1 MISVVHYTMLRDLI
15 EIQSSKNQTSDFSEK
30 YNNKDEPKNEKNSD
44 NHFGLKTQETDQ
56 KIFLYNNVSTMFWLK
71 SHHLITI

>member
-1 MISVVHYTMLRDLI
+1 MLRDLI

-30 YNNKDEPKNEKNSD
+30 YNNKDEPKNEKSSD
-44 NHFGLKTQETDQ
+44 NHLGLKTQETDQ

>member
-1 MISVVHYTMLRDLI
+1 MLRDLI
-15 EIQSSKNQTSDFSEK
+15 EIQSSKNQTSDFSEN
-30 YNNKDEPKNEKNSD
+30 YNNKDEPKNKKSSD
-44 NHFGLKTQETDQ
+44 NHFSLKTQETDQ